1 MWFELETCGLHS
13 PMARRADPNPF
24 EEEEVNPFSDPAVR
38 AQVSGP
44 SHYSAGPFYTT
55 STRGASATNSKP
67 SPFPAEPADFTYDR
81 DVTVDIPLGTTKDT
95 KKREKELE
103 SWEAELKR
111 KEQEIRRREEA
122 IGRTGFVIKDKNWPP
137 FFPIIHSDIAREV
150 PPPAQR
156 LMYFAF
162 ASWLG
167 MVLCLVWNAIAV
179 SVAWIKGEG
188 VNIWLLAI
196 IYVIVGCPGSYVL
209 WYKPLYRAMSN
220 ENAFRFG
227 CFFLTYLFHIGFCI
241 FAAVAPPIF
250 FNGRSLAGILPA
262 VDYFPKILL
271 VGIFYL
277 VGFGLFCL
285 ETLLSIWVL
294 QQVYAY
300 FRRSGKSTEAA
311 SSAL

>member
-1 MWFELETCGLHS
+1 
-13 PMARRADPNPF
+13 MARRADPNPF
-24 EEEEVNPFSDPAVR
+24 EEEEVNPFSDPIVR
-38 AQVSGP
+38 AQIPGQ
-44 SHYSAGPFYTT
+44 SHYSTGPFYTT
-55 STRGASATNSKP
+55 STGVASATNSKLSPLAPEP
-67 SPFPAEPADFTYDR
+67 SDFTYDR

-103 SWEAELKR
+103 SWDAELKR
-111 KEQEIRRREEA
+111 KEQELRRREEA
-122 IGRTGFVIKDKNWPP
+122 ISRTGFVIKEKNWPP
-137 FFPIIHSDIAREV
+137 FFPIIHNDIAREI
-150 PPPAQR
+150 PSGAQR
-156 LMYFAF
+156 LMYVAF

-179 SVAWIKGEG
+179 TVAWIKGYG

-196 IYVIVGCPGSYVL
+196 IYAIAGCPGSYVL

-220 ENAFRFG
+220 ESALRFSW
-227 CFFLTYLFHIGFCI
+227 FFLCYLFHIGFCI

-250 FNGRSLAGILPA
+250 FNGKSLAGILPA
-262 VDYFPKILL
+262 VNAFSGNTL

-294 QQVYAY
+294 QQVYGY
-300 FRRSGKSTEAA
+300 FRSGKSTEVKQEAA
-311 SSAL
+311 RAAARTAL